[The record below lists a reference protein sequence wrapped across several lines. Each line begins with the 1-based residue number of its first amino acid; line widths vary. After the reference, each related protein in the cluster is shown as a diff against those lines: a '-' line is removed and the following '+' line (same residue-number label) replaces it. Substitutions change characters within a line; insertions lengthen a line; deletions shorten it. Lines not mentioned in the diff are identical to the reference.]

1 MKTDIEIARETK
13 LNKIEDIA
21 EKLGVPRDEVQNY
34 GRYIAKVPIHLIDK
48 KEMDKH
54 NLILVSAITPNK
66 AGVGK
71 TTVSIGLSLGLN
83 KIGKKAVVALREPS
97 LGPCF
102 GMKGGA
108 AGGGYSQVLPME
120 NINLHFTGDFHAVT
134 SAHNMITALLD
145 NYIYQNRNSCE
156 GLKEVKW
163 KRVLD
168 VNDRSLRNIVS
179 GLGGSANGIPTETG
193 FDITAASEI
202 MAILCLATDIDDLK
216 RRVGNILLGYTYD
229 GKPFTVNDMGIA
241 GAITVLLKDA
251 LLPNLVQTTENTPA
265 FIHGGP
271 FANIAHGCNSV
282 LATQMALTYGD
293 YVITEAGFGAD
304 LGAEK
309 FFNIKCRKAGL
320 SPKLTVIVATAQSLK
335 LHGGV
340 PEAQIKEPNKE
351 GLIRGFANL
360 DKHIENMKNF
370 GQQVIVTFNRFASD
384 TDEEIALVAEHCK
397 EKGVGF
403 AVNTVFADGG
413 KGAVELA
420 RLVAETIEKNT
431 SKPLKFTYEESDS
444 IRKKVRKIAEG
455 IYGASSIV
463 YTTLAEK
470 KLKEIEKLGIAH
482 FPVCIAKTQYSFS
495 SDPQAYGVAEDV
507 ELKAKE
513 LVIDEIELLEYQSD
527 IIKIRVVCSKGTYIR
542 ALARDIGQALDSGAH
557 LIGLVRTRVGD
568 VRLEDCLQVD
578 QIDELVEKAVVTEV
592 DNKEEIK

>member
-397 EKGVGF
+397 EKGVGL

-420 RLVAETIEKNT
+420 RLVAETIEKNP

-495 SDPQAYGVAEDV
+495 SDPKAYGVAKDF
-507 ELKAKE
+507 ELK
-513 LVIDEIELLEYQSD
+513 VRD
-527 IIKIRVVCSKGTYIR
+527 IIINNGAEMIVVVMGEIMRMPGLPKEPQ
-542 ALARDIGQALDSGAH
+542 ARHIDIVNG
-557 LIGLVRTRVGD
+557 LIEGLS
-568 VRLEDCLQVD
+568 
-578 QIDELVEKAVVTEV
+578 
-592 DNKEEIK
+592 

>member
-1 MKTDIEIARETK
+1 MKSDIEIARETD
-13 LNKIEDIA
+13 LRKIKEVA
-21 EKLGVPRDEVQNY
+21 TTLGIPREEVQNY

-48 KEMDKH
+48 KQMDQH
-54 NLILVSAITPNK
+54 NLILVTAITPTK
-66 AGVGK
+66 AGIGK
-71 TTVSIGLSLGLN
+71 TTVSIGLALGLN

-108 AGGGYSQVLPME
+108 AGGGYAQVLPME

-145 NYIYQNRNSCE
+145 NYIYQTRNTCE
-156 GLKEVKW
+156 GLKEIKW

-179 GLGGSANGIPTETG
+179 GLGGSANGVPTETG
-193 FDITAASEI
+193 FDITPASEI
-202 MAILCLATDIDDLK
+202 MAILCLATDIEDLK
-216 RRVGNILLGYTYD
+216 RRVGNILLGYTNED
-229 GKPFTVNDMGIA
+229 KPFTVNDLGIA

-265 FIHGGP
+265 FVHGGP
-271 FANIAHGCNSV
+271 FANIAHGCNSI

-304 LGAEK
+304 LGAAK

-340 PEAQIKEPNKE
+340 PEKEIKEPNIE
-351 GLIRGFANL
+351 GLKNGFANL
-360 DKHIENMKNF
+360 DKHIENMKSF
-370 GQQVIVTFNRFASD
+370 GQQVIVTFNRFATD

-403 AVNTVFADGG
+403 AMNNVFSEGG
-413 KGAVELA
+413 EGGTELA
-420 RLVAETIEKNT
+420 RLVVDTIENHP
-431 SKPLKFTYEESDS
+431 SAPVQYTYDLNDP
-444 IRKKVRKIAEG
+444 IRTKVQKVAQK

-463 YTTLAEK
+463 YTTLADK
-470 KLKEIEKLGIAH
+470 KLRQIESLGISH
-482 FPVCIAKTQYSFS
+482 YPICIAKTQYSFS
-495 SDPQAYGVAEDV
+495 SDPKAYGVAKDF
-507 ELKAKE
+507 ELKVRDVIINNGAEMIVVVMGEIMRMPGLPKE
-513 LVIDEIELLEYQSD
+513 PQARKIDIVDGMIE
-527 IIKIRVVCSKGTYIR
+527 
-542 ALARDIGQALDSGAH
+542 
-557 LIGLVRTRVGD
+557 GLS
-568 VRLEDCLQVD
+568 
-578 QIDELVEKAVVTEV
+578 
-592 DNKEEIK
+592 

>member
-420 RLVAETIEKNT
+420 RLVAETIEKNP

-482 FPVCIAKTQYSFS
+482 FPVCIAKTQYSL
-495 SDPQAYGVAEDV
+495 SDNAKLLGRPQGHT
-507 ELKAKE
+507 LH
-513 LVIDEIELLEYQSD
+513 
-527 IIKIRVVCSKGTYIR
+527 IRGLTASCGAGFAV
-542 ALARDIGQALDSGAH
+542 ALAGSVLTMPGLPAHPAAMDISLTDDGR
-557 LIGLVRTRVGD
+557 ITGLF
-568 VRLEDCLQVD
+568 
-578 QIDELVEKAVVTEV
+578 
-592 DNKEEIK
+592 